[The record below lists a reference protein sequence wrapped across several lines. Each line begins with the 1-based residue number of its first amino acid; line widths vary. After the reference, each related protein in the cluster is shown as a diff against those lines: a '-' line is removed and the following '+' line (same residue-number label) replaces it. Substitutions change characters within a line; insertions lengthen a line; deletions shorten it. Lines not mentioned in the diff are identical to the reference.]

1 MIVSKKQLTEEQQVQ
16 LLERLKSRF
25 EQNMHRHPGRQ
36 WSEVVTKLEAQP
48 EKLHVLHEMERTEG
62 EPDLVT
68 FEEEPEALH
77 FIDCSQE
84 SPKGRRSVC
93 FDRAGLEARKKHQP
107 ENTAQDLAA
116 ELGVTLLTESEYRNL
131 QKYGP
136 FDQKTSS
143 WIETPSSVRELGGA
157 LFCDYRYG
165 QVFVYH
171 NGASSYYGS
180 RGFRGIVTL

>member
-1 MIVSKKQLTEEQQVQ
+1 MIVSNKQLTEEQQAQ
-16 LLERLKSRF
+16 LLASLKSRF
-25 EQNMHRHPGRQ
+25 EKNMHRHPKRQ
-36 WSEVVTKLEAQP
+36 WLEVVAKLEAQP
-48 EKLHVLHEMERTEG
+48 EKLFVLYEMERTEG